1 MRPIVPVAGLSATL
15 AVPGVLHFTH
25 PAPFVAIV
33 PRSLPRPELLVALS
47 GVAELACAG
56 LVAHPRT
63 RRIGGLAA
71 AVLFAAVF
79 PANVSMALRSGGR
92 PTAYRVV
99 TWARLPLQIPLIGWA
114 LTVSRR

>member
-15 AVPGVLHFTH
+15 AVPGVLHFWH

-47 GVAELACAG
+47 GVAELACAA

-63 RRIGGLAA
+63 RRAGGLAA
-71 AVLFAAVF
+71 AALFAAVF
-79 PANVSMALRSGGR
+79 PANVSMALRSTEK
-92 PTAYRVV
+92 PAWYRAVA
-99 TWARLPLQIPLIGWA
+99 WARLPLQLPLIGWA
-114 LTVSRR
+114 WRVSTL